1 LNRSSLDTIVDIIK
15 KLMSRREE
23 VDSKENAIDNQHD
36 LPVYHRIHRILT
48 NLIPLI
54 NQFDDEE
61 KLSFRSFAPI
71 ILQFDKT
78 FALLIGTLLIKIA
91 ENRDDLES
99 MLILLQENLSE
110 NYFERILIQ
119 LATVLSNKYSYS
131 FIQKLNINEKF
142 DLAQWFIKEKD
153 QGLFVFDLLKNHVFN
168 RANID
173 REQCQN
179 LLRQL
184 RQSENL
190 FLRQQALE
198 YTVHWKKKKER
209 LQRQRNQIRV
219 PNDSSDPDI
228 SDINLFDIFD
238 VMQN

>member
-1 LNRSSLDTIVDIIK
+1 
-15 KLMSRREE
+15 MSHREE
-23 VDSKENAIDNQHD
+23 VDSKQNAIDNQHD

-48 NLIPLI
+48 NLICHI
-54 NQFDDEE
+54 DQFDDEK

-91 ENRDDLES
+91 QNRDDLES

-119 LATVLSNKYSYS
+119 LAKVVSNQYSCS
-131 FIQKLNINEKF
+131 FIQQLNVNEKL

-168 RANID
+168 KSNVD

-190 FLRQQALE
+190 FLRQKTLE
-198 YTVHWKKKKER
+198 YTVRWKRKREKH
-209 LQRQRNQIRV
+209 QRRRNQISV
-219 PNDSSDPDI
+219 LKGSSDPDI

-238 VMQN
+238 VVQN